1 MSGSRHAS
9 RDKMGSVALE
19 RKFGK
24 ELVEKAVRVQGSKY
38 ALAMELGYYS
48 KGSGKTI
55 NDWME
60 GKAKIPYSMLEKI
73 CEIAGVPLEE
83 VLRHVYRTHDSRHAH
98 ESIGHACGY

>member
-1 MSGSRHAS
+1 
-9 RDKMGSVALE
+9 MGPIALE

-24 ELVEKAVRVQGSKY
+24 ELIEKAVRIQGSKY

-60 GKAKIPYSMLEKI
+60 GKAKIPHPMLEKI
-73 CEIAGVPLEE
+73 CEITGVPLEE
-83 VLRHVYRTHDSRHAH
+83 ALKHVYRTHDSHHTR
-98 ESIGHACGY
+98 ESAGCDL